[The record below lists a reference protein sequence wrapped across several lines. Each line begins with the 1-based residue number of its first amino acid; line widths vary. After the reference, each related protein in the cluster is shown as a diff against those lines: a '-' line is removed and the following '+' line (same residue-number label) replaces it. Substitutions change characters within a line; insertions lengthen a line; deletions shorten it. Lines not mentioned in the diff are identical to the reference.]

1 MIVNSL
7 STGLSRRR
15 GLRAVMTTRTE
26 VHQLLH
32 HPWTVPVK
40 RAAIIQSELAEH
52 VRLTPLTT
60 DPEIVAGVDYARD
73 GNHMFIAIVV
83 MDLKKEKVIEIQV
96 EEGITSFPDLPGY
109 LAFRLGPLIH
119 QAIRDLYHKP
129 QLLFLRGSGVCH
141 PRLCGIASHLGL
153 RLAIPAIGCTTERM
167 AGRFDPPGEKRG
179 DYSVVRYS
187 PQAPAVV
194 LRSRKGLN
202 PIFISPGH
210 LIDLLGAI
218 EQTLR
223 VCWKYRLP
231 EPLRRAHIEAGRF
244 MRQRLAAKPADQT

>member
-1 MIVNSL
+1 
-7 STGLSRRR
+7 
-15 GLRAVMTTRTE
+15 MTTRAE
-26 VHQLLH
+26 VHQLLQH
-32 HPWTVPVK
+32 TWAVPVK
-40 RAAIIQSELAEH
+40 RAAAIQTELSAH
-52 VRLTPLTT
+52 VRLTPLAEVS
-60 DPEIVAGVDYARD
+60 EIVAGIDYARD
-73 GNHMFIAIVV
+73 GNHMFLAVVV
-83 MDLKKEKVIEIQV
+83 MDLQKEKVIEIQV
-96 EEGITSFPDLPGY
+96 AEGITSFPDMPGY

-119 QAIRDLYHKP
+119 QAVRGLYHTP
-129 QLLFLRGSGVCH
+129 GLLLFNGAGVCH

-153 RLAIPAIGCTTERM
+153 RLKIPTIGCTTERM
-167 AGRFDPPGEKRG
+167 AGHFDPPGEKRG

-202 PIFISPGH
+202 PIFVSPGH
-210 LIDLLGAI
+210 LIDLNGAI

-244 MRQRLAAKPADQT
+244 MRQRQNAKS